1 MVDPTYVVEPTGNWY
16 FMMVST
22 FLITILGTI
31 ITEKVVAPRFG
42 EYHGNGEENETSSE
56 YKLNDQERKALK
68 VAGLT
73 LLVMILVLVAFCLP
87 ANSVMRAE
95 DGTLL
100 GNSPCCIWSY
110 DWCISRREGCL
121 QCYGTCHGN
130 HELLHRSDL
139 CGSTVY

>member
-1 MVDPTYVVEPTGNWY
+1 MHRV
-16 FMMVST
+16 
-22 FLITILGTI
+22 
-31 ITEKVVAPRFG
+31 FG

-100 GNSPCCIWSY
+100 GNSPFMEGIIPIITVLSSY
-110 DWCISRREGCL
+110 RL
-121 QCYGTCHGN
+121 F
-130 HELLHRSDL
+130 
-139 CGSTVY
+139 VYVI

>member
-1 MVDPTYVVEPTGNWY
+1 
-16 FMMVST
+16 MVST

-100 GNSPCCIWSY
+100 GNSPFMEASSQLSLYFSSY
-110 DWCISRREGCL
+110 R
-121 QCYGTCHGN
+121 
-130 HELLHRSDL
+130 LLYM
-139 CGSTVY
+139 VI

>member
-100 GNSPCCIWSY
+100 GNSPFM
-110 DWCISRREGCL
+110 EGIIPIITVL
-121 QCYGTCHGN
+121 FFVPSVVYGHMTATLWDVPW
-130 HELLHRSDL
+130 EP
-139 CGSTVY
+139 